1 MFKRYPHLFTFI
13 KENSRHLKLFIF
25 SVLCSVAY
33 VYCSLQIPTLFGR
46 VLDQITDTGNNDL
59 FNTLLQRILFL
70 AILSGI
76 WNYLSSLLSNRQ
88 AYTISSDIRN
98 KAFVHLQSLPLS
110 HLDRQP
116 IGKTLDKI
124 ISDVEIICEGMQ
136 IAVSQLVIGVAT
148 IVGTTISMLMLNPIA
163 SVVVILLTPLSL
175 LLTRYLA
182 KNTHDFFVKQSASR
196 TAQTEFVEEM
206 LSNENLIKSNERESI
221 TIDEFKKY
229 NKEYVNSSEKATFF
243 SSLTNPSTRLLNNVI
258 YSLIAFI
265 GALVCIKKGNLF
277 TVGQFSALLA
287 FSNQFGKPF
296 NDISSVITE
305 LQNSFNSIENVYAFL
320 DAPEESDSVSDKDHL
335 AALGNVSIENVAFS
349 YSPDTKLIQDFDIEI
364 KKGQHIALVGPTGCG
379 KTTVINLLMRFYD
392 SYSGKILIDGIDSKS
407 VTRSALR
414 ENYGMVL
421 QDTWIKTASVKDN
434 LSFAKPDASTEEI
447 IKIARITKADD
458 FIQRLP
464 QGYETVIGEEGVS
477 LSEGQRQLLCIT
489 RLFLTMPP
497 IIILDEATS
506 SVDTKTERD
515 IYRSLEEL
523 LQGRTSFIVAHR
535 LSTIESADM
544 IIVMNAGKIVEK
556 GNHKSL
562 MDKKGFYYNLYQSQY
577 SLIS

>member
-1 MFKRYPHLFTFI
+1 
-13 KENSRHLKLFIF
+13 
-25 SVLCSVAY
+25 
-33 VYCSLQIPTLFGR
+33 
-46 VLDQITDTGNNDL
+46 
-59 FNTLLQRILFL
+59 
-70 AILSGI
+70 
-76 WNYLSSLLSNRQ
+76 
-88 AYTISSDIRN
+88 
-98 KAFVHLQSLPLS
+98 
-110 HLDRQP
+110 
-116 IGKTLDKI
+116 
-124 ISDVEIICEGMQ
+124 
-136 IAVSQLVIGVAT
+136 
-148 IVGTTISMLMLNPIA
+148 
-163 SVVVILLTPLSL
+163 
-175 LLTRYLA
+175 
-182 KNTHDFFVKQSASR
+182 
-196 TAQTEFVEEM
+196 
-206 LSNENLIKSNERESI
+206 
-221 TIDEFKKY
+221 
-229 NKEYVNSSEKATFF
+229 
-243 SSLTNPSTRLLNNVI
+243 
-258 YSLIAFI
+258 
-265 GALVCIKKGNLF
+265 
-277 TVGQFSALLA
+277 
-287 FSNQFGKPF
+287 
-296 NDISSVITE
+296 
-305 LQNSFNSIENVYAFL
+305 
-320 DAPEESDSVSDKDHL
+320 
-335 AALGNVSIENVAFS
+335 
-349 YSPDTKLIQDFDIEI
+349 
-364 KKGQHIALVGPTGCG
+364 
-379 KTTVINLLMRFYD
+379 MRFYD